1 MYRLL
6 INGHLFKHYAL
17 PLPAIMDAEE
27 LIMIWRELGQPLPAM
42 KVVDGEGSIVWEYP
56 LTDSSAVLK

>member
-27 LIMIWRELGQPLPAM
+27 LIMIWRELGQPLPSV
-42 KVVDGEGSIVWEYP
+42 KVVDGEGSILWEN
-56 LTDSSAVLK
+56 K